1 MTDEEIRRVLKDI
14 FVLTNSMDK
23 EHLKTLFQILTGEKE
38 IVFCYPPA
46 LRKNIQ
52 RKITKTVNINHI
64 GYQFNH
70 KQIKQ
75 MYALMGDYGHYPV
88 CKLCG
93 KPIYI
98 NSQTISNS
106 SKKCSHKEFT
116 WDHIYPKSLGG
127 VNDLSNMQP
136 SHKLCNN
143 LKGSNVKEEHVH
155 YSINIVVNICFDNC
169 ADKVVRNKKRNCK
182 KINSAL
188 RKQDFWC
195 HKHRKR
201 CFNGRC
207 GR

>member
-23 EHLKTLFQILTGEKE
+23 DHLETLFQILTGEKE

-98 NSQTISNS
+98 NSQTIRNS
-106 SKKCSHKEFT
+106 AKKCAHKEFT
-116 WDHIYPKSLGG
+116 WDHIYKSLW
-127 VNDLSNMQP
+127 
-136 SHKLCNN
+136 
-143 LKGSNVKEEHVH
+143 
-155 YSINIVVNICFDNC
+155 VV
-169 ADKVVRNKKRNCK
+169 
-182 KINSAL
+182 
-188 RKQDFWC
+188 
-195 HKHRKR
+195 
-201 CFNGRC
+201 
-207 GR
+207 